1 MPRWEKNIRRNAIN
15 HMKNDYDNYNLFSL
29 RMGLMSSGS
38 IFSKMVFVKFNK
50 IKAKDVVK
58 YLNDNNIKS
67 EKKAMRYINTLTDSF
82 KCRICNKDIP
92 CKVMEIGQLVCLECV
107 KNEKTKYENKRKS
120 LIGKTIMN
128 VEFKRDEF
136 LKLFLNNGTIL
147 KIEYTGEYCDNEDCY
162 EIINGEENI

>member
-1 MPRWEKNIRRNAIN
+1 MPRWEKIIGTNGIKSLRNTN
-15 HMKNDYDNYNLFSL
+15 SFSQ
-29 RMGLMSSGS
+29 RMGLMSSGT
-38 IFSKMVFVKFNK
+38 FSSFFTPTLVRFNK
-50 IKAKDVVK
+50 IKAEDVVK

>member
-1 MPRWEKNIRRNAIN
+1 MPRWEKIIGTNGIKSLRNTN
-15 HMKNDYDNYNLFSL
+15 SFSQ
-29 RMGLMSSGS
+29 RMGLMSSGT
-38 IFSKMVFVKFNK
+38 FSSFFTPTLVMFNK
-50 IKAKDVVK
+50 IKAEDVVK

-92 CKVMEIGQLVCLECV
+92 CKVMAIAQLVCLECV